1 MSKLQKASFW
11 NLTHPKTLRLKADV
25 IILPKKSIILSC
37 SYIVVFCFL
46 FFLNTCFGGL
56 LSRSDSETLVRLD
69 LCSYLGWI
77 SLVEK
82 ITLTVASSKQLLSI
96 NMCLN
101 QNMIT
106 LSLLTVCRCLR
117 LLSLNL

>member
-37 SYIVVFCFL
+37 SYIVVVFL
-46 FFLNTCFGGL
+46 FFFNTCFGGL